1 MHSLSFI
8 LAAAAI
14 GFGLAIAD
22 GVNYEPASL
31 APPPRLPKRFP
42 SAFLPFCHANKLA
55 RNGLAARVLFP
66 VPVICY
72 ISPERTAFTPLPIP
86 FFQDRGI

>member
-22 GVNYEPASL
+22 GVNYEPATL
-31 APPPRLPKRFP
+31 APPP
-42 SAFLPFCHANKLA
+42 
-55 RNGLAARVLFP
+55 
-66 VPVICY
+66 
-72 ISPERTAFTPLPIP
+72 TAKTLPISIP
-86 FFQDRGI
+86 SFLSR

>member
-22 GVNYEPASL
+22 GVNYEPATL
-31 APPPRLPKRFP
+31 ATPP
-42 SAFLPFCHANKLA
+42 
-55 RNGLAARVLFP
+55 
-66 VPVICY
+66 
-72 ISPERTAFTPLPIP
+72 TATKTLPISIP
-86 FFQDRGI
+86 SFLSR

>member
-22 GVNYEPASL
+22 GVNYEPATL
-31 APPPRLPKRFP
+31 APPLPLPKHFL
-42 SAFLPFCHANKLA
+42 SVFLPFCPANKQA
-55 RNGLAARVLFP
+55 GNGLAARVFVSRAHSLLH
-66 VPVICY
+66 
-72 ISPERTAFTPLPIP
+72 TP
-86 FFQDRGI
+86 